1 MKMKGGK
8 NISNQPIIFNITYTP
23 WKLKSN
29 ATPEER
35 KKFER
40 ERPYYEMRDGGNNIY
55 KYMTA
60 DRKLNGENSKS
71 EMRDMI
77 SYFEKSTGV
86 FNGDGFI
93 SQEELKAIQQRA
105 KADKILWHGFI
116 SLNEEMS
123 RKIDM
128 PEKCMRLVKRT
139 FGEFFRDMRLDPK
152 NIDLIC
158 SLHKDKPHHLHIH
171 FWFAEKEPKCKY
183 RKKELEYRHKGKIE
197 KAVIDRMHVRL
208 NAFIDERTDKMYM
221 TRDEA
226 LRELKRITFPKSIV
240 SEDEV
245 RKELIAL
252 AKAIPKD
259 ASFFYSKKDM
269 LPYREHIDKTV
280 NQLML
285 FDKRARKRKWRQNA
299 NIKKSRKREQVD
311 TTTVS
316 ALEQIVLQD
325 IRKVCA
331 YVRAYEQ
338 EFLEDFRKCSV
349 KESARL
355 QSAAKSELKKAESR
369 LSEIEKIIVK
379 LYEEKVCGRIPEERF
394 ELLAKNYETEQA
406 ELKQKTEALKASL
419 IAAKETDSS
428 LAKFISLVRSYT
440 EVKELTPE
448 ILNSFIDKIYIGKPE
463 RIDGKRVQEVKIV
476 YKLIGAVNIP
486 Q

>member
-1 MKMKGGK
+1 
-8 NISNQPIIFNITYTP
+8 
-23 WKLKSN
+23 
-29 ATPEER
+29 
-35 KKFER
+35 
-40 ERPYYEMRDGGNNIY
+40 
-55 KYMTA
+55 
-60 DRKLNGENSKS
+60 
-71 EMRDMI
+71 MI

-269 LPYREHIDKTV
+269 LPYREQIDKTV
-280 NQLML
+280 NRLML
-285 FDKRARKRKWRQNA
+285 FDIRARKADRKFYERLSGLRRKIDELCEPTKSGNHYFIDPQNITLIQELEEDYKRRQGNIVLRA
-299 NIKKSRKREQVD
+299 VKNIK
-311 TTTVS
+311 
-316 ALEQIVLQD
+316 
-325 IRKVCA
+325 
-331 YVRAYEQ
+331 
-338 EFLEDFRKCSV
+338 
-349 KESARL
+349 
-355 QSAAKSELKKAESR
+355 
-369 LSEIEKIIVK
+369 
-379 LYEEKVCGRIPEERF
+379 
-394 ELLAKNYETEQA
+394 
-406 ELKQKTEALKASL
+406 
-419 IAAKETDSS
+419 
-428 LAKFISLVRSYT
+428 
-440 EVKELTPE
+440 PE
-448 ILNSFIDKIYIGKPE
+448 IFE
-463 RIDGKRVQEVKIV
+463 RKYRHKVNDNRLKRNLAISHREVG
-476 YKLIGAVNIP
+476 KLIGGFLSSFGEESEYLSRDYCNRLQEIEEEMKAEREQQKTQETKVSRYDYGKE
-486 Q
+486 